1 MQDIND
7 IEGLKININRLF
19 DLTVKQIEILFNA
32 YANENF
38 LDGEGTKKKLAIRT
52 GKLARSLI
60 KGKEGN
66 ITIIKK
72 TPETLTIEI
81 GTSLKY
87 GLIWESGFNSYKV
100 AYTRKQLGFLFAKF
114 KKEGTLNTNKNKKAD
129 GYLHY
134 KKQNARPF
142 LLPASKKLESEGH
155 AIIEKFFI
163 AELNKLYK

>member
-7 IEGLKININRLF
+7 IEGLKINVSRLF

-60 KGKEGN
+60 RGKDGN

-72 TPETLTIEI
+72 TPETLTVEI

-87 GLIWESGFNSYKV
+87 GLIWENGFDAYKV
-100 AYTRKQLGFLFAKF
+100 KYTRKQLGFLFAKF
-114 KKEGTLNTNKNKKAD
+114 KKEGTLNRKKNAQAD
-129 GYLHY
+129 GYIHK
-134 KKQNARPF
+134 KKQSARPF
-142 LLPASKKLESEGH
+142 IAPAAKKMESEGY
-155 AIIEKFFI
+155 AVIEKFFI
-163 AELNKLYK
+163 NELNKLYK